1 MLQYEN
7 EGEKNMSILEEFY
20 FGNIQP
26 DEMPPQDSKEC
37 KKALRIF
44 SECEDKLEEVLE
56 GDSLK
61 LLQKM
66 MQAYGTIVA
75 EMGAANF
82 RRGFRLA
89 IQMVFDCEI

>member
-1 MLQYEN
+1 
-7 EGEKNMSILEEFY
+7 MSILEEFY

-37 KKALRIF
+37 KKALRVF
-44 SECEDKLEEVLE
+44 SECEDKLEEILE
-56 GDSLK
+56 GDALH

-66 MQAYGTIVA
+66 MHAYGTIVS

-89 IQMVFDCEI
+89 IQMVFDSEA